1 MTTAPDTD
9 PRSLPSDADEPGG
22 SPSTAAGTGG
32 SGDGVNWL
40 TAHEETVWRR
50 WLAVSS
56 RIPAALS
63 SQLQSDSGLSLQDYD
78 VLVMLNDSES
88 SSCRITEL
96 AGLLDWE
103 RSRMSHHLTR
113 MEKRGLIARSAA
125 PDDGRAQ
132 LAQLTEAGR
141 QALAAAAPGHLG
153 AVRRSFF
160 DALDAQD
167 IEDLDRITSR
177 IARKLDIRRPDCAP
191 ID

>member
-9 PRSLPSDADEPGG
+9 PRSLPSDLDRSGD
-22 SPSTAAGTGG
+22 SPSASAGGA
-32 SGDGVNWL
+32 GDGVDWL
-40 TAHEETVWRR
+40 SAHEETVWRR

-56 RIPAALS
+56 RIPTALS

-78 VLVMLNDSES
+78 VLVMLNDSDS

-132 LAQLTEAGR
+132 LAQLTETGR
-141 QALAAAAPGHLG
+141 EALAAAAPGHLG

-177 IARKLDIRRPDCAP
+177 IARKLDIRRPDCRP

>member
-32 SGDGVNWL
+32 SGDGVDWL
-40 TAHEETVWRR
+40 SAHEETVWRR

-96 AGLLDWE
+96 AGLLD
-103 RSRMSHHLTR
+103 S
-113 MEKRGLIARSAA
+113 
-125 PDDGRAQ
+125 
-132 LAQLTEAGR
+132 AGR
-141 QALAAAAPGHLG
+141 SVVIDHHASNPGFGEVRLVDPQAAASVSSATK
-153 AVRRSFF
+153 ASVCVRERF
-160 DALDAQD
+160 
-167 IEDLDRITSR
+167 TGT
-177 IARKLDIRRPDCAP
+177 P
-191 ID
+191 

>member
-1 MTTAPDTD
+1 MVPDH
-9 PRSLPSDADEPGG
+9 SGG
-22 SPSTAAGTGG
+22 SPSSAGADGTGK
-32 SGDGVNWL
+32 DVDWL
-40 TAHEETVWRR
+40 SEHEETVWRR

-56 RIPAALS
+56 RIPATLS
-63 SQLQSDSGLSLQDYD
+63 SQLQSYSGLSLQDYD
-78 VLVMLNDSES
+78 VLVMLNDSDS

-113 MEKRGLIARSAA
+113 MEKRGLIARCAA

-141 QALAAAAPGHLG
+141 QALANAAPGHLG